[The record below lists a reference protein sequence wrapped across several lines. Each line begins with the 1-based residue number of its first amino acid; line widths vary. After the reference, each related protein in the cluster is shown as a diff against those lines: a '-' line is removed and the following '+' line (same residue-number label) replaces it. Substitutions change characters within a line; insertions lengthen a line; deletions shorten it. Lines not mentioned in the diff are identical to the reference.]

1 MCWKLNPAP
10 SLQHSSTNPCEWGC
24 QELWYQHNTEILG
37 LSMLKMRD
45 MDFSSKLLMHVWV
58 SETKWLHFTVM
69 FFEPQWD
76 LQVWAVFVWVMERLH
91 TRDKGTLLINQNWC
105 TVGESHFPPLKI
117 HWVGME
123 SQQKLICRKTNQ
135 MWFIG
140 TNYGSNS
147 TWALEQ
153 FIEQDSACSLA
164 YLPIVWHCLWIQSMM
179 KGIELVA
186 RFQMKPICSTK
197 SSNTAG

>member
-37 LSMLKMRD
+37 FNMLKMRD

-91 TRDKGTLLINQNWC
+91 TRDKGTFSSTKAGALWGNHISLSISTELGWVVNRNWSAERQIKCGLLGQTMGQIQPEHWSNLSN
-105 TVGESHFPPLKI
+105 KI
-117 HWVGME
+117 
-123 SQQKLICRKTNQ
+123 L
-135 MWFIG
+135 
-140 TNYGSNS
+140 
-147 TWALEQ
+147 
-153 FIEQDSACSLA
+153 
-164 YLPIVWHCLWIQSMM
+164 
-179 KGIELVA
+179 LVA
-186 RFQMKPICSTK
+186 WLIFPLFDIAFE
-197 SSNTAG
+197 SNLWWKE

>member
-69 FFEPQWD
+69 FYNHNGICRFEPCLCGWWKDYTQETKAPFSSTKTGALWGNHIS
-76 LQVWAVFVWVMERLH
+76 LLSKSTELGWRVNRNWSAERQI
-91 TRDKGTLLINQNWC
+91 KCGLLGQTMGQIQPEHWSNLSN
-105 TVGESHFPPLKI
+105 KI
-117 HWVGME
+117 
-123 SQQKLICRKTNQ
+123 L
-135 MWFIG
+135 
-140 TNYGSNS
+140 
-147 TWALEQ
+147 
-153 FIEQDSACSLA
+153 
-164 YLPIVWHCLWIQSMM
+164 
-179 KGIELVA
+179 LVA
-186 RFQMKPICSTK
+186 WLIFPLFDIAFE
-197 SSNTAG
+197 SNLWWKE

>member
-1 MCWKLNPAP
+1 MYELVRQSGYI
-10 SLQHSSTNPCEWGC
+10 SLSCFTTTMGSA
-24 QELWYQHNTEILG
+24 G
-37 LSMLKMRD
+37 LSRVCVGDGKITHKRQRH
-45 MDFSSKLLMHVWV
+45 LLV
-58 SETKWLHFTVM
+58 
-69 FFEPQWD
+69 
-76 LQVWAVFVWVMERLH
+76 
-91 TRDKGTLLINQNWC
+91 NQSWC
-105 TVGESHFPPLKI
+105 TVGESHFPLNI
-117 HWVGME
+117 HWVGMG
-123 SQQKLICRKTNQ
+123 SKQKLICRKTNQ